1 MRVMIT
7 FDMPGQANYLA
18 EMPQLISNGR
28 KVQVDGHTAT
38 LDASALDVLAQLS
51 DETDGYYDGNKVW
64 IGGTGYRAVR
74 KTGRTPIGPEVKT
87 RLTQKSIAV
96 LDWRARR
103 LAGGDRAALIR
114 SVLHS
119 YIDDCPVQ
127 RWALVPDVESGD
139 VPEFDEHPTGD
150 EIVARLTEINSGA
163 ESVTVVAGRD
173 HDGDHEWTVTAVW
186 AMDGEENREIT
197 SWCLQHVKDGD
208 VVDHAAAPA

>member
-7 FDMPGQANYLA
+7 FDTKDRANYLA
-18 EMPQLISNGR
+18 KIPQLISNGHR
-28 KVQVDGHTAT
+28 VQVDGYTAT
-38 LDASALDVLAQLS
+38 FDSIALTVLAEMS
-51 DETDGYYDGNKVW
+51 DGADGYYDGSKVW

-87 RLTQKSIAV
+87 RLAKKDIVV

-114 SVLHS
+114 SVLCS
-119 YIDDCPVQ
+119 FIDDCPVQ
-127 RWALVPDVESGD
+127 RWALIPDIESGD
-139 VPEFDEHPTGD
+139 VPEFDWHPTNED
-150 EIVARLTEINSGA
+150 IVARLTEINSGA

-186 AMDGEENREIT
+186 AMDGEENREVT

-208 VVDHAAAPA
+208 VVDQAAAPA